1 MERMTIDYG
10 IDLGTTNSC
19 ISVLEST
26 GAVIVRNNEG
36 WPFTPSAVY
45 VEKDGSI
52 RTGKRAKERLVSH
65 PGDAVGGFKRW
76 MGTTQRKDFARSG
89 RSMNAEQLSAEVLKA
104 LRDEVKKQ
112 KGEDLEAAVI
122 TVPASFDLPAS
133 EATKRAAALAGF
145 VSSPLLQEPIAAALA
160 YGFRETQKN
169 AFWLVYDFGGGTFD
183 AAVIH
188 VRDGEIQVVNHG
200 GDNYLGGGDLDW
212 SLVDNFLVPHLTSEY
227 ALSDFHRGN
236 DKWISAFAKLKE
248 WAEDAKIAVSK
259 EKAESIQKD
268 FVCNDDNGRPV
279 ELDYLL
285 TRAQVESA
293 LRPLL
298 YRSID
303 MCRRVLGEAKLS
315 ASHIERTILVGGPT
329 YTPYLREMLADP
341 KEGLG
346 IPVDFSADPL
356 TVVAQ
361 GAAIFAGGRRLPARR
376 SSSIATG
383 VHMVALTYDPIGSD
397 LEPLVGGTVTGL
409 SGNSLLGYTIRF
421 TNPGGT
427 PPWDSG
433 KIPLDDAGTFSSYL
447 LAQAGSANEYHL
459 ELFDQNGRACS
470 VAPSLFTYT
479 VGLTITKPP
488 LTHNIGIAEAGN
500 RVHVLFAKGTP
511 LPAKATAK
519 HKTISPIRRGNSDDR
534 MRIPFIEGD
543 ATDSGDENRKIGE
556 FVLSGADIDRD
567 LPAHSEVEIRL
578 AIDDSRTIKA
588 NVYIPILDLE
598 REVSTNGIV
607 KPALPKGE
615 LEQEFRAERNALIES
630 QQLAEAV
637 KSKPALSELESMN
650 RQEVVQGIQDL
661 LQRGGTDADL
671 KSCEEQLVA
680 LRRARRRIEV
690 ILTAPKMQQEA
701 QDELR
706 WTQAL
711 LEEVGTDED
720 RAKFIDLKRSTE
732 LALTADPEILRKA
745 IDALATQR
753 VELWLRTPEYW
764 LGYREYLAGEK
775 SKMTDETQADRW
787 LVHADRAIASGDTE
801 ALKVACR
808 QLNALLPRDVQT
820 VGYGGSTLRAR

>member
-26 GAVIVRNNEG
+26 GAMIIRNNEG
-36 WPFTPSAVY
+36 WPYTPSAVS

-52 RTGKRAKERLVSH
+52 RTGRSAKDRLVSY
-65 PGDAVGGFKRW
+65 PGDAVGAFKRW
-76 MGTTQRKDFARSG
+76 MGTTQSKDFTRSG
-89 RSMNAEQLSAEVLKA
+89 TRMNAEQLSAEVLKA

-133 EATKRAAALAGF
+133 EATKRAASLAGF

-212 SLVDNFLVPHLTSEY
+212 ALVDNFLVPHLTRKY
-227 ALSDFHRGN
+227 TLTDFRRGN
-236 DKWISAFAKLKE
+236 EKWIRAFAKLKG
-248 WAEDAKIAVSK
+248 WAEAAKIAVSK
-259 EKAESIQKD
+259 EKAESIQED
-268 FVCNDDNGRPV
+268 SVCNDDNGRPV

-285 TRAQVESA
+285 TRAEVESV

-329 YTPYLREMLADP
+329 YTPFLREILADP

-346 IPVDFSADPL
+346 IQVDFSADPL

-376 SSSIATG
+376 STATANG
-383 VHMVALTYDPIGSD
+383 TYTVALSYDPIGSD
-397 LEPLVGGTVTGL
+397 LEPLVGGTVTAL
-409 SGNSLLGYTIRF
+409 SKKPLSGYTIRF
-421 TNPGGT
+421 ANPRGT

-433 KIPLDDAGTFSSYL
+433 KIPLDEAGTFSGFL
-447 LAQAGSANEYHL
+447 LAQLGGANEYHI
-459 ELFDQNGRACS
+459 ELFDQSGRACP
-470 VAPSLFTYT
+470 VTPTLFTYT

-500 RVHVLFAKGTP
+500 RVHVLFVKGTP

-519 HKTISPIRRGNSDDR
+519 HVTIGLIRRGNGDDAL
-534 MRIPFIEGD
+534 RIPIIEGE
-543 ATDSGDENRKIGE
+543 ATDAADENRKIGE
-556 FVLSGADIDRD
+556 FSLTGSEIDRD
-567 LPAHSEVEIRL
+567 IPADSGVEIRL

-588 NVYIPILDLE
+588 SVYIPVLDLE
-598 REVSTNGIV
+598 RDFSLDGLV
-607 KPALPKGE
+607 KPTLPIAE
-615 LEQEFRAERNALIES
+615 LEQEFTTERNALNES
-630 QQLAEAV
+630 QELAEAV
-637 KSKPALSELESMN
+637 KSKPALIELESMN
-650 RQEVVQGIQDL
+650 RQEVVQGIENL
-661 LQRGGTDADL
+661 LQHGGTDADL

-711 LEEVGTDED
+711 LEEVGTNED
-720 RAKFIDLKRSTE
+720 RAKFIDLKRKTE
-732 LALTADPEILRKA
+732 LALVADPDILRKA
-745 IDALATQR
+745 IDALSAQR
-753 VELWLRTPEYW
+753 IELWLRTPDYW

-775 SKMTDETQADRW
+775 SKMLDETQADRW
-787 LVHADRAIASGDTE
+787 LIHADRAIASGDTE
-801 ALKVACR
+801 ALRVACR